1 MALLLS
7 GSREDIT
14 PILLSTLELASSL
27 VSLTTQAQKGGPRA
41 YPPFTLYLFY
51 LKDLT
56 KSDVIKFKRAGSSEF
71 SKGELTGRAGIVVD
85 INEN

>member
-41 YPPFTLYLFY
+41 YPPFTLYPLPLSVATLQITIQ
-51 LKDLT
+51 LK
-56 KSDVIKFKRAGSSEF
+56 SE
-71 SKGELTGRAGIVVD
+71 TQIVT
-85 INEN
+85 NG